1 MGSLTVQQFLAVYS
15 SKHGKEHHNSL
26 IGIVN
31 TKTGYTMIYYMEY
44 EYDSDSTSDSIEI
57 HMGKSLLKL
66 LGIITEMKA
75 ECIIGIPMTPGNWLR
90 RNAND
95 TPSSIH
101 DLDPFGD

>member
-1 MGSLTVQQFLAVYS
+1 M
-15 SKHGKEHHNSL
+15 
-26 IGIVN
+26 
-31 TKTGYTMIYYMEY
+31 

-57 HMGKSLLKL
+57 HIGNSLLNL

-75 ECIIGIPMTPGNWLR
+75 ECIIGIPMTPGNWFR

-95 TPSSIH
+95 TPSSSIH